1 MDEII
6 ELENQRIQAMTGK
19 DIDALNKILADDLS
33 YCHSSARL
41 ETKEDFISSITSGRT
56 SYQSI
61 DRDDVEVR
69 RYGDTAVV
77 TGQGKFHVISNG
89 QDLRFQVR
97 FTDVYAKR
105 EGVWQMVAWQS
116 TKLPD

>member
-69 RYGDTAVV
+69 QYGDTAVV

-116 TKLPD
+116 TKLPE